1 MTPTTDGSVTGSESV
16 RSVVADTHTLLWY
29 LTAPEMLSSASREAL
44 ENVVT
49 AGGSIAV
56 SAVSLI
62 ELVYVAEK
70 RRDSIDADTL
80 GSILDAVQESSSPI
94 SLLPL
99 SVEVARAMVEIPR
112 DHVRDPFDRAI
123 VATARANGV
132 RLVTRDA
139 VLTRLFPE
147 LCLW

>member
-1 MTPTTDGSVTGSESV
+1 MTPTTAGSVTGNESV
-16 RSVVADTHTLLWY
+16 RSVVADTHALLWY
-29 LTAPEMLSSASREAL
+29 LTAPEMLSSTSREAL

-62 ELVYVAEK
+62 ELVYGAEK

-80 GSILDAVQESSSPI
+80 DSILDAAQESSSPI
-94 SLLPL
+94 SLRPL
-99 SVEVARAMVEIPR
+99 SVEVARAMIR
-112 DHVRDPFDRAI
+112 ISRSHVRDPFDRAI
-123 VATARANGV
+123 VATAQTDGL

-139 VLTRLFPE
+139 VLTRHFPE

>member
-1 MTPTTDGSVTGSESV
+1 MTGSESAQ
-16 RSVVADTHTLLWY
+16 SVVSDTHTLLWY
-29 LTAPEMLSSASREAL
+29 LMTPELLSSTARGAL
-44 ENVVT
+44 VDVVA
-49 AGGSIAV
+49 AGGSIGV

-70 RRDSIDADTL
+70 RSDSIDAETL
-80 GSILDAVQESSSPI
+80 VLILDAVRGVSSPI

-123 VATARANGV
+123 VATAQTSGL

-139 VLTRLFPE
+139 VLTRYFPE

>member
-1 MTPTTDGSVTGSESV
+1 MTGSGSV
-16 RSVVADTHTLLWY
+16 RSVVADTHALLWY
-29 LTAPEMLSSASREAL
+29 LTAPEMLSSTSREAL
-44 ENVVT
+44 ENVVA
-49 AGGSIAV
+49 AGGAIAV

-70 RRDSIDADTL
+70 RTDSIDAETL
-80 GSILDAVQESSSPI
+80 GSILEAVREPDSPI

-112 DHVRDPFDRAI
+112 SHVRDPFDRAI
-123 VATARANGV
+123 VATALANGL
-132 RLVTRDA
+132 RLVTRDG
-139 VLTRLFPE
+139 VLTRYFPE

>member
-1 MTPTTDGSVTGSESV
+1 MTGSESV
-16 RSVVADTHTLLWY
+16 RSVVADTHALLWY
-29 LTAPEMLSSASREAL
+29 LTAPEMLSFASRDAL
-44 ENVVT
+44 EDVVV
-49 AGGSIAV
+49 AGGSIGV

-70 RRDSIDADTL
+70 RRDSIDAETL
-80 GSILDAVQESSSPI
+80 GAILDVARESSSPI

-99 SVEVARAMVEIPR
+99 SVEVARAVIEIPR
-112 DHVRDPFDRAI
+112 EHVRDPFDRTI
-123 VATARANGV
+123 VATAQANGV

-139 VLTRLFPE
+139 VLMRHFPE